1 METSEVMRNLRN
13 ATWPSPSS
21 AFLLPLPP
29 FLHRPTITHGMTK
42 TAPEPAHAPARLRRA
57 LYGKS
62 KWHLPS
68 PVASARWMG
77 REPVSLTRGSPHTIS
92 LGDRPTDRVSHR
104 HFEKQLTKRNERL
117 ARRRRRRGGPS
128 PSRRPFGQ
136 VTLAASRSAGGGL
149 RQNDKMM
156 EQLPRWATTTRT
168 IGPFSREQLA
178 ARRADIMST
187 KHSSFV
193 HFTLSLL
200 PHRCHCVS
208 RRRGGWTMRE
218 RERASWGPDVTRT
231 PDLE

>member
-42 TAPEPAHAPARLRRA
+42 TAPEAAHAPARLRRA

-136 VTLAASRSAGGGL
+136 VTLAASRSVGGGL

-156 EQLPRWATTTRT
+156 EQLPRRATTRT
-168 IGPFSREQLA
+168 DDRPLFERATRGA
-178 ARRADIMST
+178 ARGHYVHQTLFLRPLYPL
-187 KHSSFV
+187 SSAAP
-193 HFTLSLL
+193 LSL
-200 PHRCHCVS
+200 
-208 RRRGGWTMRE
+208 RE
-218 RERASWGPDVTRT
+218 
-231 PDLE
+231 